1 MEIYED
7 TAVIELEAQVRR
19 LERRLDFLT
28 DYADEQLMAD
38 YRAFVVAEEA
48 AQAARRGELITR
60 LPAATRCTA
69 SRPVW
74 WPWDSAGCTQSI
86 SPFGQAPRRR
96 LCRR

>member
-7 TAVIELEAQVRR
+7 TTVIELEAQVRR

-48 AQAARRGELITR
+48 AKTAEEAAKAAAEVEVRLEDLVIYSGPANTVTR
-60 LPAATRCTA
+60 
-69 SRPVW
+69 
-74 WPWDSAGCTQSI
+74 
-86 SPFGQAPRRR
+86 
-96 LCRR
+96 